1 MRVSNMFGAPC
12 ASVLRKWGLTLGG
25 TALLM
30 VVPAIAQDV
39 VSSSNNALPN
49 APSTTQITATSITVS
64 HSLTFGERARIYG
77 HTVFSPGSIVG
88 PAFGAA
94 IGQWEDE
101 PPEWNEGG
109 EGYGRRF
116 ASGVGREMSQKT
128 ITFGVAAIDG
138 EDPRYFRSTNPSV
151 WGRTKH
157 AIVWAFVSPTASGR
171 EIPAFSKLF
180 GFYGGAFIANA
191 WYPEYP
197 ANRDTAGDAAIR
209 GTTALGASIGF
220 HAIRAFMPFR
230 RDDAGR

>member
-1 MRVSNMFGAPC
+1 MRVSNLFGAPR
-12 ASVLRKWGLTLGG
+12 ARVLRKCWLTLNG
-25 TALLM
+25 AVLLM
-30 VVPAIAQDV
+30 VVPAVAQDLA
-39 VSSSNNALPN
+39 SSSNDALPN
-49 APSTTQITATSITVS
+49 APSTTETAVTSFTVS

-77 HTVFSPGSIVG
+77 HSVFSPGSIVG

-101 PPEWNEGG
+101 PPEWSEGA
-109 EGYGRRF
+109 EGYGRRV
-116 ASGVGREMSQKT
+116 ASGIGREMSQKT

-138 EDPRYFRSTNPSV
+138 EDPRYFRSTDPSV

-157 AIVWAFVSPTASGR
+157 AIAWAFVSPTASGR

-209 GTTALGASIGF
+209 GTTALGTSIGW
-220 HAIRAFMPFR
+220 HVVRALMPFR